1 MDTRFWGPSGWR
13 LLHLVTFAYEP
24 KNNELKHATEEM
36 FKMLPFVLPCKYCRA
51 SLTEYMEKEP
61 LESALETKG
70 DLTRWLWR
78 IHNHVNKKLRDQGI
92 AQAQEPDPPFEK
104 VAEFYES
111 ILATGCSRTEFP
123 GWDFLFSIAEL
134 HPLSKSAKGSVPIP
148 GVECDTL
155 KTKEEKNQWNCL
167 KPDER
172 MPLYKKFWHSLGK
185 SLPFPEWRNSWAKH
199 TKYAADG
206 KHAKHASL
214 ETRASMIKWLWRLRC
229 KMEKDLNLLNS
240 CKYKSL
246 CKTLK
251 THRSGCSK
259 SVRAKTCRKKRNV

>member
-24 KNNELKHATEEM
+24 ENKEQVEQM

-51 SLTEYMEKEP
+51 SLTEYMEKDP
-61 LESALETKG
+61 LEPALETRG
-70 DLTRWLWR
+70 NLTRWLWR
-78 IHNHVNKKLRDQGI
+78 IHNDVNKKLRDQSLT
-92 AQAQEPDPPFEK
+92 QAQKPDPPFEK

-134 HPLSKSAKGSVPIP
+134 HPFSKLAKSSVPIP
-148 GVECDTL
+148 VIDCDTL

-167 KPDER
+167 KPNER
-172 MPLYKKFWHSLGK
+172 MPFYKKFWHSLGAT
-185 SLPFPEWRNSWAKH
+185 LPFSEWRLSWK
-199 TKYAADG
+199 
-206 KHAKHASL
+206 KHAMQNKTPL
-214 ETRASMIKWLWRLRC
+214 ETRASTIKWLWRLRC

-240 CKYKSL
+240 CKYKNL

-259 SVRAKTCRKKRNV
+259 SVRAKTCRKAR

>member
-24 KNNELKHATEEM
+24 ENKENVEQM

-51 SLTEYMEKEP
+51 SLTEYMVKDP
-61 LESALETKG
+61 LEPALETKG

-78 IHNHVNKKLRDQGI
+78 IHNDVNKKLRSQSLT
-92 AQAQEPDPPFEK
+92 QEPDPPFEK

-111 ILATGCSRTEFP
+111 ILATGCSRTDFP

-148 GVECDTL
+148 GVDCKTL

-172 MPLYKKFWHSLGK
+172 MPLYKKFWHSLGL
-185 SLPFPEWRNSWAKH
+185 SLPFPEWRKSWS
-199 TKYAADG
+199 
-206 KHAKHASL
+206 KHAMHATHARL
-214 ETRASMIKWLWRLRC
+214 ETRASTMKWLWRLRC

-251 THRSGCSK
+251 NHRSGCSK
-259 SVRAKTCRKKRNV
+259 SLRAKTCRKKRSLK

>member
-24 KNNELKHATEEM
+24 ENKEAKEAIEQM

-61 LESALETKG
+61 LDSALDSKG
-70 DLTRWLWR
+70 NLTRWLWR
-78 IHNHVNKKLRDQGI
+78 IHNLVNKKLRDQGLI
-92 AQAQEPDPPFEK
+92 QAQEPDPPFEK

-134 HPLSKSAKGSVPIP
+134 HPLSKSAKGSVAIP
-148 GVECDTL
+148 GVDCDTL

-172 MPLYKKFWHSLGK
+172 MPLYKKFWQSLGLT
-185 SLPFPEWRNSWAKH
+185 LPFPEWRKSWL
-199 TKYAADG
+199 
-206 KHAKHASL
+206 KHAKHATL
-214 ETRASMIKWLWRLRC
+214 ETRASTIRWLWRIRC
-229 KMEKDLNLLNS
+229 KMEKDLNMLNS
-240 CKYKSL
+240 CKYKNL

-259 SVRAKTCRKKRNV
+259 SVRAKTCRKKRNI

>member
-13 LLHLVTFAYEP
+13 LLHLVTFAYDPEN
-24 KNNELKHATEEM
+24 KENVEQM

-51 SLTEYMEKEP
+51 SLTEYMIKDP
-61 LESALETKG
+61 LEAALETKG
-70 DLTRWLWR
+70 NLTRWLWR
-78 IHNHVNKKLRDQGI
+78 IHNDVNKKLREQGI
-92 AQAQEPDPPFEK
+92 AKSQPPDPPFEK

-111 ILATGCSRTEFP
+111 ILATGCSRTDFP

-134 HPLSKSAKGSVPIP
+134 HPFSKSAKGSVPIP
-148 GVECDTL
+148 GIDCDTL

-167 KPDER
+167 KPNER
-172 MPLYKKFWHSLGK
+172 MPFYKKFWHSLGLT
-185 SLPFPEWRNSWAKH
+185 LPFPEWRKSWMKNSKNA
-199 TKYAADG
+199 T
-206 KHAKHASL
+206 L
-214 ETRASMIKWLWRLRC
+214 ETRASTIKWLWRLRC

-251 THRSGCSK
+251 VHRSGCSK
-259 SVRAKTCRKKRNV
+259 SVRAKTCRKSRYR

>member
-13 LLHLVTFAYEP
+13 LLHLVTFAYESEN
-24 KNNELKHATEEM
+24 KESKEHVEQM
-36 FKMLPFVLPCKYCRA
+36 FRMLPFVLPCKYCRA
-51 SLTEYMEKEP
+51 SLAEYMEKEP
-61 LESALETKG
+61 LESALHSKG

-78 IHNHVNKKLRDQGI
+78 IHNLVNKKLRDQGI
-92 AQAQEPDPPFEK
+92 AQAQQPDPPFEK

-111 ILATGCSRTEFP
+111 ILATGCSRTDFP

-148 GVECDTL
+148 GIDCATL
-155 KTKEEKNQWNCL
+155 KTKEEKNRWNCL
-167 KPDER
+167 KPTDR
-172 MPLYKKFWHSLGK
+172 MPFYKKFWQSLGT
-185 SLPFPEWRNSWAKH
+185 SLPFPEWRRSWM
-199 TKYAADG
+199 
-206 KHAKHASL
+206 KHAALNNAPL
-214 ETRASMIKWLWRLRC
+214 ETRSSTIRWLWRLRC

-240 CKYKSL
+240 CKYKNL

-259 SVRAKTCRKKRNV
+259 SVRAKTCRKKRSI

>member
-24 KNNELKHATEEM
+24 KNKEQVEQM

-51 SLTEYMEKEP
+51 SLTEYMEKDPIET
-61 LESALETKG
+61 ALETRG

-78 IHNHVNKKLRDQGI
+78 IHNSVNKKLRDQGLT
-92 AQAQEPDPPFEK
+92 QNQDPPFEK

-111 ILATGCSRTEFP
+111 ILATGCSRTDFP

-134 HPLSKSAKGSVPIP
+134 HPFSKSAKASVPIP
-148 GVECDTL
+148 GVDCTTL

-167 KPDER
+167 KSDER
-172 MPLYKKFWHSLGK
+172 MPFYRKFWQSLGA
-185 SLPFPEWRNSWAKH
+185 SLPFLEWRKSWI
-199 TKYAADG
+199 
-206 KHAKHASL
+206 KHAKNAKL
-214 ETRASMIKWLWRLRC
+214 ETRASTIKWLWRLRC

-251 THRSGCSK
+251 VHRSGCSK
-259 SVRAKTCRKKRNV
+259 SVRAKTCRKTR

>member
-24 KNNELKHATEEM
+24 ENKENVGKM
-36 FKMLPFVLPCKYCRA
+36 FEMLPFVLPCKYCRA
-51 SLTEYMEKEP
+51 SLTEYMVKDP
-61 LESALETKG
+61 LEPVLNSKG

-78 IHNHVNKKLRDQGI
+78 IHNHVNKKLRSQSL
-92 AQAQEPDPPFEK
+92 AREPDPPFEK

-111 ILATGCSRTEFP
+111 ILATGCSRTDFP

-148 GVECDTL
+148 GVDCKTL

-167 KPDER
+167 DPDER
-172 MPLYKKFWHSLGK
+172 MPLYKKFWKSLGL
-185 SLPFPEWRNSWAKH
+185 SLPFPEWRKSWS
-199 TKYAADG
+199 
-206 KHAKHASL
+206 KHATHATL
-214 ETRASMIKWLWRLRC
+214 ETRASTMKWLWRLRC

-251 THRSGCSK
+251 NHRSGCSK
-259 SVRAKTCRKKRNV
+259 SLRAKTCRKKRNTK